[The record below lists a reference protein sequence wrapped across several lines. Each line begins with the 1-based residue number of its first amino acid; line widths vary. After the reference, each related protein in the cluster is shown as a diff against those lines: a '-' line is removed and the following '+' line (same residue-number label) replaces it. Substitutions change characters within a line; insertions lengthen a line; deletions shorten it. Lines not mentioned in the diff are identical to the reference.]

1 LFIPIFLAG
10 FAKAVGS
17 ASGKSP
23 NDTAWLKL
31 EVTSHK
37 GNGIL
42 SPATIIQRINTHGG
56 GLSGNCDKAGDLK
69 SVAYTTDYI
78 FLKK

>member
-1 LFIPIFLAG
+1 MPHG
-10 FAKAVGS
+10 SSSRSRQTKATES
-17 ASGKSP
+17 
-23 NDTAWLKL
+23 
-31 EVTSHK
+31 
-37 GNGIL
+37 L
-42 SPATIIQRINTHGG
+42 STATIIQRVNTQGG